1 MLSPVDEEKEGDL
14 LSPLLVVLE
23 APADTIRHVKE
34 IKGICIIKKETCVD
48 NSDDMVDEVENS
60 KGFAKKKYPKT
71 LLE

>member
-34 IKGICIIKKETCVD
+34 IKGICIIKKPVSIIQMTWW
-48 NSDDMVDEVENS
+48 
-60 KGFAKKKYPKT
+60 T
-71 LLE
+71 R